1 MTTDDRRERLDEIKV
16 QLAQYLGV
24 RTHRLLSEVIDVV
37 ASLLPADEPA
47 SAELIEL
54 PARFTDRD
62 RDKSSERTSGAVIE
76 VAAGGAAVSA
86 YIEADQVDAFIA
98 AVRKAAGR

>member
-24 RTHRLLSEVIDVV
+24 RTHGLLSEVIDVV

-76 VAAGGAAVSA
+76 VAAAVSA